1 MSRMWV
7 FFWEEHECHFTVFQT
22 VMCSKISN
30 NSLKDRPLKSWSL
43 LSRTITFEKPLFL
56 RDHYFWGIM
65 TFQGLYILLS
75 KNHYVWETITLEG
88 PLLFWGTMNF
98 EGLSWGTITLRD
110 PYFWGT
116 VILYVQLFIRKMRKR
131 EVTFKR

>member
-1 MSRMWV
+1 MWV

-56 RDHYFWGIM
+56 RDHYFWGTM
-65 TFQGLYILLS
+65 TFQGLSYYRRTIMFEKPLLLRDHYCFEEPWILKDYLEEPLL
-75 KNHYVWETITLEG
+75 WEILTFEG
-88 PLLFWGTMNF
+88 PLYCMFSCLYERWEKEKLLLNVS
-98 EGLSWGTITLRD
+98 L
-110 PYFWGT
+110 PY
-116 VILYVQLFIRKMRKR
+116 
-131 EVTFKR
+131 

>member
-1 MSRMWV
+1 MWV

-65 TFQGLYILLS
+65 TFQGLSYYRRTIMFEKPLLLRDHYCFEEPWILKDYLEEPLL
-75 KNHYVWETITLEG
+75 WEILTFEG
-88 PLLFWGTMNF
+88 PLYLA
-98 EGLSWGTITLRD
+98 L
-110 PYFWGT
+110 
-116 VILYVQLFIRKMRKR
+116 LYVQLFIRKMRKR

>member
-1 MSRMWV
+1 MWV

-43 LSRTITFEKPLFL
+43 LSRDYYVWETIILEGPLLL
-56 RDHYFWGIM
+56 RNHDFSRV
-65 TFQGLYILLS
+65 ILLS